1 VIPAISSAV
10 HALGAQAQIGSI
22 GAGPTALSGPGASGT
37 DAVTGAGSG
46 SFGSQLTSAIGALEK
61 SQDIASTD
69 AQGLATGTISDP
81 TQAVTAV
88 ENATLSMDLAAQIQ
102 SKLTTAATTL
112 FQTQM

>member
-1 VIPAISSAV
+1 VIPAISAAV
-10 HALGAQAQIGSI
+10 HALGAQAQIG
-22 GAGPTALSGPGASGT
+22 AGPTALSGAGTHGADAVPGA
-37 DAVTGAGSG
+37 GAGS
-46 SFGSQLTSAIGALEK
+46 FGGQLTQAIGALEK
-61 SQDIASTD
+61 SQNTASTD
-69 AQGLATGTISDP
+69 AQGLATGTITDP